1 MFGRLLLPI
10 ALMLAAASTAR
21 AQVRPDFTGTWR
33 LNLTESD
40 YGDLQ
45 GPEARTDVIE
55 QHGGRISESVT
66 AEGRHRKQHYT
77 LIFATDGTQT
87 ALPPGTRMGSVTILS
102 VSARWQ
108 PASLIVMQKLRF
120 QDALF
125 EATNTYT
132 LSADGNTLTIALAL
146 GGESSTAATF
156 VFDRI
161 PLRQALNGHPLPL

>member
-10 ALMLAAASTAR
+10 ALMLAAASPAR
-21 AQVRPDFTGTWR
+21 AQVRPDFSGTWR
-33 LNLTESD
+33 LDLAKSD

-55 QHGGRISESVT
+55 QHVGRISESVT
-66 AEGRHRKQHYT
+66 AEGRHRKQRYT

-108 PASLIVMQKLRF
+108 PASLIVTQKLRF
-120 QDALF
+120 QGALF
-125 EATNTYT
+125 EAANTYT
-132 LSADGNTLTIALAL
+132 LSANGNTLTIALAL
-146 GGESSTAATF
+146 GGESGTAATF

-161 PLRQALNGHPLPL
+161 PTAR